1 MTTSS
6 RGRPGP
12 RASDSAAGT
21 VSDTVPRSAHLAD
34 LGLDELRGYRQEL
47 IDEEAVISYWRRVVH
62 ARIDAGSVRDDS
74 AGRERLRSV
83 LTTQQGGRRRGAHLA
98 TYDGSGAPPMPD
110 LAVLW
115 ESRPDPDWVGRLAV
129 VEAELSAY
137 RRNLHER
144 LNEATSEL
152 IARYREQPA
161 LALRALPGAGRQ
173 GAA

>member
-12 RASDSAAGT
+12 RASDA
-21 VSDTVPRSAHLAD
+21 DLPRPPHLAHVAQ
-34 LGLDELRGYRQEL
+34 LALDELRGYRQQL

-62 ARIDAGSVRDDS
+62 ARIDNGLAGNDS
-74 AGRERLRSV
+74 EGRERLRSV
-83 LTTQQGGRRRGAHLA
+83 LAAQQSSHRRLAHLT
-98 TYDGSGAPPMPD
+98 TYDGSGPPPMPD

-115 ESRPDPDWVGRLAV
+115 EAPRHPDWMRRLAV
-129 VEAELSAY
+129 VETELSAY

-144 LNEATSEL
+144 LDEATSEL
-152 IARYREQPA
+152 IARYRDDPA
-161 LALRALPGAGRQ
+161 LALRALPAVGGR